1 MEEIKIGPGKA
12 PAHVV
17 TEKAD
22 MLRPRVV
29 DLPLHV
35 DDRGWLFEGVHN
47 FELPQDLRF
56 SPFDPDPPQ
65 PGPNVYPPRFG
76 QVYLVHSRTRGTVR
90 AFHRHQ
96 VLWDYFVP
104 GAGAAKFVV
113 WSGKIGHEALYAEV
127 DERLDVILTVE
138 APKLLIVPPGWYH
151 GWMALTDGTTIV
163 SVGSEL
169 YDREKP
175 DEERIPFD
183 ILGPEIWQV
192 QNR

>member
-1 MEEIKIGPGKA
+1 M
-12 PAHVV
+12 
-17 TEKAD
+17 TD
-22 MLRPRVV
+22 MIRPRVV

-47 FELPQDLRF
+47 YDLPTDQRYDL
-56 SPFDPDPPQ
+56 STNALPL
-65 PGPNVYPPRFG
+65 PPRFG

-96 VLWDYFVP
+96 VLWDLFTP
-104 GAGAAKFVV
+104 AAGAAKFVV
-113 WSGKIGHEALYAEV
+113 WNGRFLAGDDRQMGENSLVRLKMKDGGVLEV
-127 DERLDVILTVE
+127 QELIEVVLTVE

-151 GWMALTDGTTIV
+151 GWMALTDGATIV

-169 YDREKP
+169 YNREKP
-175 DEERIPFD
+175 DEERIPWD
-183 ILGPEIWQV
+183 TIGIQIWQV